1 MAGSTTTTLND
12 LLPKIIQEAMFVAS
26 ERSIMRGLVKN
37 YTLSAGQGKT
47 VNVPI
52 YPKQT
57 AYKVGDAGWAAEGD
71 QVPNTAVSTNEAVLT
86 VVPVAIRTILTDFAR
101 VASASNVVA
110 DLGRLFGEAVA
121 RRMDTD
127 LTALFS
133 SFTAPTAGTTV
144 ITAEQIFTAVAKLK
158 ADAVPSE
165 GMVCVIHP
173 EIAFD
178 LKKALTTT
186 VGFDASSA
194 RPYAGGSASS
204 DVANEA
210 MRMGYVGQLAGIPIY
225 ETSNI
230 ANSGSAGNYLGA
242 IFNRD
247 AIGLGMIG
255 DISIETQRRAEF
267 LGDDIV
273 CSAYYGAGVLMAD
286 YGRSL
291 NNNSSINP

>member
-12 LLPKIIQEAMFVAS
+12 LLPEIIQEAMFVAS

-37 YTLSAGQGKT
+37 YTLSAGQGKN

-52 YPKQT
+52 YPRQT
-57 AYKVGDAGWAAEGD
+57 AAVVTEGNEVNND
-71 QVPNTAVSTNEAVLT
+71 AVSTTTALLT
-86 VVPVAIRTILTDFAR
+86 VQPVAIRTLLTDLAR
-101 VASASNVVA
+101 VSAASNVVG

-121 RRMDTD
+121 RKMDSD

-133 SFTAPTAGTTV
+133 SFTAPTAGTTL
-144 ITAEQIFTAVAKLK
+144 ITAAQVFTAVAKLK
-158 ADAVPSE
+158 ADAVPTE

-178 LKKALTTT
+178 LKSALTTPN
-186 VGFDASSA
+186 SA
-194 RPYAGGSASS
+194 VAFSAFGLG
-204 DVANEA
+204 DVANQA
-210 MRMGYVGQLAGIPIY
+210 MREGFIGMLSGIPVY

-247 AIGLGMIG
+247 ALGLGMIG
-255 DISIETQRRAEF
+255 DIAIETQRRASF

-273 CSAYYGAGVLMAD
+273 CSAYYGTGVLMAD